1 MVKLEE
7 GNTCS
12 LYGIDDLNTCSL
24 HVLNIVALVQSLGRI
39 TFFLLVLLMAH
50 FFTFNFYYF
59 SKFLKLNV

>member
-12 LYGIDDLNTCSL
+12 LYGINDLNTCSL
-24 HVLNIVALVQSLGRI
+24 HVLNIVALVQSLGGI
-39 TFFLLVLLMAH
+39 TFFLLLLIAH